1 MILKNKKGLTASFLV
16 GLIITV
22 VAFMIIAGLV
32 FRFMAD
38 SGEKESELLCHDS
51 IALRA
56 ATALQINQGDGA
68 DWHDMVQATIK
79 TAPVLCKTI
88 DIKLSGSREEIKRK
102 FAEKIAKCWWM
113 FGEGRY
119 EEILD
124 TGDFNVLPALLGT
137 HNEPNKCFNCYNI
150 MIDQDEIDGD
160 GDYKCADS
168 DSCPITSQEFARYLW
183 DENPLKTRG
192 ECHGGIEAGC
202 QECLKDNECE
212 GELMCI
218 DGWCEKEVD
227 INYLKYIQSYGGPG
241 MFINI
246 LSQEGIQARHAY
258 SISILPKNKEK
269 EQTSWLLWVGVGL
282 VVVGAIAC
290 TVATWGACAGAIFG
304 TAGATAATTTTV
316 VAGAT
321 ATTAVAT
328 GGGVAAAGATAT
340 AVAAATTTT
349 AVTAGSTI
357 GATAAAGT
365 LTLGAKATAG
375 AFAYDYLTKPD
386 EKSAPNL
393 GGNFDNAVRIS
404 IETMFKERMRS
415 SIYLSETKYGQ
426 TYCGTGDLGGD

>member
-22 VAFMIIAGLV
+22 VAFMVVAGLV
-32 FRFMAD
+32 FRFMASAD
-38 SGEKESELLCHDS
+38 DKEAELLCHDS

-168 DSCPITSQEFARYLW
+168 DSCPITMQEFGRYLW

-202 QECLKDNECE
+202 QECLKDKECE

-269 EQTSWLLWVGVGL
+269 EQTNWLAWVGIIGG
-282 VVVGAIAC
+282 VVLIAGC
-290 TVATWGACAGAIFG
+290 AVVTGGACL
-304 TAGATAATTTTV
+304 TAAIPFMSTTLTG
-316 VAGAT
+316 GA
-321 ATTAVAT
+321 AVA
-328 GGGVAAAGATAT
+328 AT
-340 AVAAATTTT
+340 AVTTVGVASLKVGGGAAVYSY
-349 AVTAGSTI
+349 VTQ
-357 GATAAAGT
+357 
-365 LTLGAKATAG
+365 
-375 AFAYDYLTKPD
+375 PD
-386 EKSAPNL
+386 AQSAPQL
-393 GGNFDNAVRIS
+393 GGTYDNAVKTS